1 MSNLDTEEAN
11 VKNPK
16 NIRSY
21 FADGMLIIG
30 CVILSIGI
38 GMIYIPAGVIS
49 VGLLFVVC
57 GVLDGLSGGDL

>member
-1 MSNLDTEEAN
+1 M
-11 VKNPK
+11 KKPK

-49 VGLLFVVC
+49 VGLLFAVC